1 MTVLHEW
8 AARWNIPVA
17 ALNELREKLGAGNE
31 APMVGGKS
39 EAAVSSI
46 LRAEA
51 PKVGARLWRNNVG
64 GMYDETGRFIRYGL
78 ANETAAMNK
87 VIKSADF
94 IGIRPVL
101 ITPAHVGTTIG
112 QFLSREVKAGDWRYT
127 GTEREVAQLAWATLI
142 TSLGGDAGFATG
154 AGTLAIDAPDS
165 KR

>member
-1 MTVLHEW
+1 MTLLHEW

-94 IGIRPVL
+94 IGVRPVL
-101 ITPAHVGTTIG
+101 ITPAHVGATIG

-154 AGTLAIDAPDS
+154 SGTL
-165 KR
+165 